1 MKNFLLLLA
10 LFIPATIAFIDVMA
24 VSVGFHP
31 IMQDFH
37 ASLSQTQWLLSAYTI
52 GTAAFLMVIGRLS
65 DLYGRKVFLMYG
77 LIVFFLASLSG
88 MLAGSMMV
96 LIASRFFQGIGGAVM
111 LTTTTSIMMHHFPKE
126 QRASILSR
134 WAAFMAFGMAAGPF
148 LGGVLIHFI
157 SWRAIFGFNLPVS
170 ILSLLLTWKLVPE
183 SKDSNPLLKM
193 HIGEV
198 ALLSLCLLSLVSALS
213 EGQAYGWTSF
223 PILGLIA
230 ISCGTGL
237 ALFKMEKSL
246 KNPLVDFSFFRL
258 QNFTRASLCGFLS
271 YFYIYAWLF
280 IFNIYLQS
288 GYGLSPIQT
297 GSLLI
302 VYPLAAGIAAQII
315 SLIIGRYIR
324 GALIMR
330 LGFCISCIAFIAM
343 STVTPHTSIL
353 SLAIMFA
360 LLGATVSMVNAP
372 SIALATP
379 FVPPHKTGSASGLI
393 FSIRWFGGSLGVA
406 LITLIYQMFDK
417 LSIVCIILAGVAL
430 LGVGC
435 LAVRRE

>member
-372 SIALATP
+372 SIALATH